1 MTSELAVRPTAA
13 ATSGQSKAARG
24 QARFLD
30 LVDRHWLL
38 IILLTAGIALRLIT
52 MLAYEPALLYID
64 SYRYLDNLYLL
75 DPTQLD
81 PVGYDWLLRLLLPL
95 GGFHTV
101 VALQHAAGIWLA
113 LAVYALAVRHGARHW
128 LAALATAPVLLDA
141 YQLQI
146 EQNVM
151 SDVWL
156 EVLLVAT
163 LWLLVRRGA
172 PGPWRTGIAGLLLAL
187 AVMTRTIALPV
198 IVPVVLYLIVAGGAW
213 RTKAGRRQIA
223 LRGGSLVVVFGLAL
237 FCYAGF
243 YYHRSG
249 HWGLTGSTGNVL
261 YGRTAEVAD
270 CAHLKLT
277 PVLRELCPAQ
287 PLGRRLGV
295 DYYSHIDG
303 DSQWPGYVPPGETV
317 PQLQKEFSYAVLEQ
331 QPMAVVGDVLDDFGK
346 GFALGRTSAPTDVPV
361 FRWQFQ
367 TTYPTWNGATAAV
380 QQNLRYGGEAPT
392 VNVKLATFL
401 RDYQLGGGYTPGPL
415 LALCGVLGVVG
426 GFGIR
431 RRSGIRA
438 ATLLVTSAVVTVL
451 FVSAMFEF
459 SWRYQLPG
467 LVLLP
472 LAGVLGLTVLIG
484 PLVRP
489 KAGKARRKML
499 APFPDP
505 VDVEAVN
512 GFVERYGRPA
522 FAPVL
527 VVIAAYNEE
536 DGIGGVLDDLPSS
549 CLDLQVDVLVVVD
562 GCTDETAA
570 QAMKHGAYTCVAPRN
585 RGQGAALRLGYQLAA
600 FGGAK
605 YVITTDADGQYE
617 NSQMPLLLGPLLAD
631 THDFVTGSRRL
642 GVAPS
647 DDRVR
652 WLGVRVYAALASLLT
667 WQKITDTS
675 FGFRGMRTELAC
687 SVPLRQP
694 QYQASELLLG
704 ALAGGARLLEQP
716 MTMRVR
722 SAGTT
727 KKGNNFVYGVRY
739 GSVMTWTWLR
749 EYVGRRTLR
758 LLGMRRPKPAI
769 ALEQQEQEQ
778 ASN

>member
-1 MTSELAVRPTAA
+1 VTSELAVRPAAA
-13 ATSGQSKAARG
+13 ATHGQPGAARG
-24 QARFLD
+24 RARFLD

-38 IILLTAGIALRLIT
+38 IILLAAGIALRLIT

-81 PVGYDWLLRLLLPL
+81 PVGYDWLLRVLLPL
-95 GGFHTV
+95 GGFRTV
-101 VALQHAAGIWLA
+101 VLLQHLAGIWLA
-113 LAVYALAVRHGARHW
+113 VVVYLCAVRHGARRW

-146 EQNVM
+146 EQNIM

-156 EVLLVAT
+156 EVLLVAM
-163 LWLLVRRGA
+163 LWLLVCRGA
-172 PGPWRTGIAGLLLAL
+172 PGPWRAGFAGLLLAL

-213 RTKAGRRQIA
+213 RSKAGWRKIA
-223 LRGGSLVVVFGLAL
+223 LRGGALVVVFGLAL
-237 FCYAGF
+237 FSYAGF
-243 YYHRSG
+243 FYHRSG

-270 CAHLKLT
+270 CAHLTLT

-287 PLGRRLGV
+287 PLTNRAGV

-303 DSQWPGYVPPGETV
+303 DPQWPGYVPPGESV
-317 PQLQKEFSYAVLEQ
+317 QSLQHQFAYAVIEQ
-331 QPMAVVGDVLDDFGK
+331 QPLAVIGDIFHDFGK
-346 GFALGRTSAPTDVPV
+346 GFALGHTSAPTDVPV
-361 FRWQFQ
+361 YRWQFQ
-367 TTYPTWNGATAAV
+367 TTYPTWNGTEAAV
-380 QQNLRYGGEAPT
+380 QENLRYGGQAPA
-392 VNVKLATFL
+392 VNLKLATFL

-415 LALCGVLGVVG
+415 LALCGILGVVG
-426 GFGIR
+426 GLGIR

-438 ATLLVTSAVVTVL
+438 ATLLVTSTVVTVL

-484 PLVRP
+484 PLRRP

-505 VDVEAVN
+505 VDVEAVDS
-512 GFVERYGRPA
+512 FVERYGKPS

-549 CLDLQVDVLVVVD
+549 CLDHEVDVLVVVD
-562 GCTDETAA
+562 GCTDDTAA
-570 QAMKHGAYTCVAPRN
+570 EAMKHDAYTCVAPRN

-605 YVITTDADGQYE
+605 YVITTDADGQYD
-617 NSQMPLLLGPLLAD
+617 NSEMALLLGPLLAD

-642 GVAPS
+642 GAAPT

-652 WLGVRVYAALASLLT
+652 WLGVRVFSALASVLT
-667 WQKITDTS
+667 WQKISDTT

-716 MTMRVR
+716 MTMRMR

-727 KKGNNFVYGVRY
+727 KKGNNFVYGVRF
-739 GSVMTWTWLR
+739 SAVMTWTWMR
-749 EYVGRRTLR
+749 EYVGKRTLR
-758 LLGMRRPKPAI
+758 LLGVRRPKAVVV
-769 ALEQQEQEQ
+769 LEEQGQQQT
-778 ASN
+778 SN